1 MTSLC
6 VHCAVAIEAS
16 NFLILGAMDRFKPSV
31 RTSMDDDEVSPRDED
46 MLCAI
51 SSLLSKWC
59 VERELE
65 KFSCG
70 LWAQES

>member
-31 RTSMDDDEVSPRDED
+31 RTSMDDDEVSRDED
-46 MLCAI
+46 MCDILFI
-51 SSLLSKWC
+51 KSG

-65 KFSCG
+65 KFSS
-70 LWAQES
+70 LLSRVWAQES